1 MNPSDSEAN
10 MAKEALMEDLVKR
23 SAGSGGGGGDAAAAG
38 NGAAASADSVWHEVA
53 NTGGL
58 EICKFPN

>member
-1 MNPSDSEAN
+1 